1 MIRSFFIQ
9 KICIR
14 HFEFVSGLIVAGIT
28 SIINVEIR
36 DFFMFETFF
45 LDLLIRIHSIFLSN
59 NHRFKIKRSNKKVE
73 NKDKRT
79 SFFELKDHS
88 IAELSRTKLKDS
100 TLQVFEIIY
109 HTRNFFS
116 FWAEYFN
123 QSLWDFSR
131 NSLSNYESAT
141 TRIRSKSLL
150 TICLY
155 KEA

>member
-1 MIRSFFIQ
+1 
-9 KICIR
+9 
-14 HFEFVSGLIVAGIT
+14 
-28 SIINVEIR
+28 
-36 DFFMFETFF
+36 MFETFF

-109 HTRNFFS
+109 HTRNFF
-116 FWAEYFN
+116 FF
-123 QSLWDFSR
+123 LGRVF
-131 NSLSNYESAT
+131 
-141 TRIRSKSLL
+141 
-150 TICLY
+150 
-155 KEA
+155 